1 MASAPTDTAL
11 LLDGE
16 SLTLHLARD
25 NVWCLLCRRQFKC
38 GAQLDVHLLTEAHA
52 ERVNSGLASGR
63 IAPAPPS
70 RASSNMNLVPTLRRR
85 QVVPV
90 GWETMT
96 V

>member
-63 IAPAPPS
+63 IAPASPS
-70 RASSNMNLVPTLRRR
+70 RASFSLAPARRRR